1 MAQES
6 VLRITIDSRN
16 AERNARALA
25 NELGSIEK
33 KGDFASKSMDSMSVA
48 TRQLAGYMAG
58 LVTVSATINKM
69 DAYTNLQNRLKLV
82 TNSQQELNTAMND
95 TFKIAQSS
103 YQTWDS
109 VVQVYQ
115 RFSDNAKTLG
125 INMEQTAKLTETVSK
140 AVAVSGA
147 STQAAEAALTQF
159 GQALAS
165 GTLRGE
171 ELNSILEQT
180 PALAKAIAQG
190 MGITVGQLR
199 SVAAEGKITGDV
211 LVDALTKSADSVEQ
225 LFQKTDITI
234 SQSIGLLSNELTK
247 FIGEAGQSSGAASL
261 LAESVKLLA
270 QNLSLLADAAV
281 IGGIG
286 YITKAILTKT
296 VAVQGAI
303 AASVAQKAADAA
315 EAQSSLAVATAK
327 VNEAKAHLANVQATN
342 AETQAKYGAAA
353 ANARYK
359 LASDAVTQSIIAQN
373 AAQGALNTS
382 MGLGSRALALVG
394 GPIGAI
400 TLGVGALAAGYMYL
414 QNRTAEANAKLEEQ
428 GKVANKTKQEL
439 LALRGVQLDVAKDD
453 LKASFEAQN
462 QALRKA
468 DIAFN
473 GFVAT
478 IAKSKQSS
486 AEAKEVYDQVRQG
499 LLSQEEAIERLN
511 RLDLLTPEQKAQ
523 GLDLINTYEDA
534 RRKAQENADA
544 QKVLKIEVDLA
555 GNAMQNAAGQA
566 RDKASAMG
574 DDANATRD
582 AAQANREYTA
592 SLQQKLFD
600 QAFITRLVTKH
611 NKTQQEANL
620 LLEAHKKTNGQI
632 SAQDKELIAGITAQ
646 QKALENYGKV
656 QSTTSKART
665 SAARSQAKEERSAT
679 RDAERAAQER
689 LQIEYQY
696 ADDLKKGYL
705 DLDAEIKRIIE
716 SGADSSFI
724 QKAKDRHNFEEELYL
739 RSLTEQIN
747 AYKWSEEEKL
757 IYAIDTQK
765 LIANESGKYNDDHK
779 RAVLDSLDAQRDYE
793 LAQIKLAKET
803 RIFQAQQVLM
813 TEQEAVSARYAL
825 EMREIAKIA
834 DLKERQAIAE
844 ARTAAFIRGNLR
856 PQGDPLRPESS
867 QTNVQKLQEETGR
880 ELLEMQNRYMLAQQM
895 AKSNADELLR
905 IDREYLAAKEQ
916 LQSEYD
922 IKVVEARAADHQ
934 NQMQNY
940 SNMISITQGTWS
952 KMTDMVKQAQGENS
966 SAYKAMFLVQ
976 QGMAAAQAII
986 YANLASAAAL
996 APPPIGLGPVA
1007 GAPLSALIKTNGY
1020 VSAALIAAETIAG
1033 FANGGYT
1040 GHGAKYE
1047 PAGIVHKGEGVLT
1060 QEEIRA
1066 LGGPAGFEDLRKSI
1080 RRGYATGGLVAD
1092 THRVGMGAVSAINSG
1107 RGSSDKA
1114 TMVQP
1119 IVNIHTLPGETADTS
1134 WDNGQL
1140 DVRIRK
1146 IAKEEA
1152 KAPWS
1157 ELNNPNSYSSKQI
1170 QRNTTAGVKR

>member
-1 MAQES
+1 MAVQES
-6 VLRITIDSRN
+6 RLIISIDARN
-16 AERNARALA
+16 AERTAKALNSELQGITNNGNKAVSQTNA
-25 NELGSIEK
+25 LGT
-33 KGDFASKSMDSMSVA
+33 SMQA
-48 TRQLAGYMAG
+48 LAGYMAG
-58 LVTVSATINKM
+58 VVTVGAAINKI

-82 TNSQQELNTAMND
+82 TNSQQELNQAMND
-95 TFKIAQSS
+95 TFRIAQSS

-171 ELNSILEQT
+171 ELNSVLEQT

-225 LFQKTDITI
+225 LFAKTDITI

-247 FIGEAGQSSGAASL
+247 FVGEAGQSSGAANL
-261 LAESVKLLA
+261 LAGSIKLLSE
-270 QNLSLLADAAV
+270 NLSLLADAAV

-286 YITKAILTKT
+286 YITKAILAKT

-303 AASVAQKAADAA
+303 AASMAQKAADAA
-315 EAQSSLAVATAK
+315 EAQSSIAVATAK

-359 LASDAVTQSIIAQN
+359 LASDAVTQALIAQT
-373 AAQGALNTS
+373 AAQGALNSSVT
-382 MGLGSRALALVG
+382 LGSRALALVG

-462 QALRKA
+462 EALRKA

-473 GFVAT
+473 GFIST
-478 IAKSKQSS
+478 IARSKQSS
-486 AEAKEVYDQVRQG
+486 LEAKEVYDQVRQG
-499 LLSQEEAIERLN
+499 LISQEEAIERLN
-511 RLDLLTPEQKAQ
+511 KLDLLTPAQKAQ
-523 GLDLINTYEDA
+523 GLDLINTYEEA

-544 QKVLKIEVDLA
+544 QKVLKIDVELA
-555 GNAMQNAAGQA
+555 GNAMQNAAGKA

-574 DDANATRD
+574 YDANATRD

-632 SAQDKELIAGITAQ
+632 SAQDKEIISAITAQ
-646 QKALENYGKV
+646 QKALENYGKA
-656 QSTTSKART
+656 QTATSKARS
-665 SAARSQAKEERSAT
+665 SAAKSQAKEQKEAT

-689 LQIEYQY
+689 LRIEYQY

-705 DLDAEIKRIIE
+705 ELDAEIKRIIE

-747 AYKWSEEEKL
+747 TYKWSEEEKL
-757 IYAIDTQK
+757 KYSIETQK
-765 LIANESGKYNDDHK
+765 LIANESGKYNDDIK
-779 RAVLDSLDAQRDYE
+779 KVILENLDAQRDYE
-793 LAQIKLAKET
+793 LAQIQLAKET
-803 RIFQAQQVLM
+803 RMFQM
-813 TEQEAVSARYAL
+813 QEAFLSETDAMNQRYAL
-825 EMREIAKIA
+825 EERRIMQINDVEEREFALKMNRLKQEEEQRKRIQDAQIKMGNIQAQNNGSSGFVNIETTRFDQIAA
-834 DLKERQAIAE
+834 SEELFQAQLAANFE
-844 ARTAAFIRGNLR
+844 AR
-856 PQGDPLRPESS
+856 
-867 QTNVQKLQEETGR
+867 
-880 ELLEMQNRYMLAQQM
+880 
-895 AKSNADELLR
+895 
-905 IDREYLAAKEQ
+905 EQ
-916 LQSEYD
+916 LWREH
-922 IKVVEARAADHQ
+922 EARVTEINRAADAARL
-934 NQMQNY
+934 NLQMDYGQQ
-940 SNMISITQGTWS
+940 ITGS
-952 KMTDMVKQAQGENS
+952 FADIFK
-966 SAYKAMFLVQ
+966 
-976 QGMAAAQAII
+976 
-986 YANLASAAAL
+986 
-996 APPPIGLGPVA
+996 
-1007 GAPLSALIKTNGY
+1007 
-1020 VSAALIAAETIAG
+1020 TIAG
-1033 FANGGYT
+1033 EQSNGYKLMFTAQKAFAIAQSAIAIQQGIAQAFSLPFPLNLAAAATVAAQTASIVSNIKAIRAEGFKDGGYT
-1040 GHGAKYE
+1040 GNMGRNQVAGVVHGQEY
-1047 PAGIVHKGEGVLT
+1047 VLNA
-1060 QEEIRA
+1060 E
-1066 LGGPAGFEDLRKSI
+1066 
-1080 RRGYATGGLVAD
+1080 ATK
-1092 THRVGMGAVSAINSG
+1092 RVG
-1107 RGSSDKA
+1107 RG
-1114 TMVQP
+1114 
-1119 IVNIHTLPGETADTS
+1119 TLDA
-1134 WDNGQL
+1134 
-1140 DVRIRK
+1140 
-1146 IAKEEA
+1146 
-1152 KAPWS
+1152 
-1157 ELNNPNSYSSKQI
+1157 LNNGGTLESGGGVNVIINVPQGYKAVQTQSENGVTIDIVENMISQSWSNVTKANSNESRAI
-1170 QRNTTAGVKR
+1170 QGAFGIAPKR

>member
-1 MAQES
+1 MAVQES
-6 VLRITIDSRN
+6 RLIISIDARN
-16 AERNARALA
+16 AERTAKALNSELQGITNNGNKATSQTNA
-25 NELGSIEK
+25 LGGAMQS
-33 KGDFASKSMDSMSVA
+33 
-48 TRQLAGYMAG
+48 LAGYMAG
-58 LVTVSATINKM
+58 VVTVGAAINKM

-125 INMEQTAKLTETVSK
+125 INMEQTANLTEPVSK

-171 ELNSILEQT
+171 ELNSSLEQT
-180 PALAKAIAQG
+180 PELAAAIARG
-190 MGITVGQLR
+190 MGLTKGELR
-199 SVAAEGKITGDV
+199 AVAAEGKITGDV

-247 FIGEAGQSSGAASL
+247 FIGEAGQSSGGASL

-270 QNLSLLADAAV
+270 QNLSWRADAAV
-281 IGGIG
+281 VGGIG

-462 QALRKA
+462 QALHKA
-468 DIAFN
+468 NIAFN
-473 GFVAT
+473 GFIAT

-486 AEAKEVYDQVRQG
+486 AEAKEIYDQVRQG
-499 LLSQEEAIERLN
+499 LISQEEAIERLN
-511 RLDLLTPEQKAQ
+511 RLDLLTPAQKAQ

-544 QKVLKIEVDLA
+544 QKVLKIDVELA
-555 GNAMQNAAGQA
+555 GNAMQNAAGKA

-646 QKALENYGKV
+646 QKALENYGKT
-656 QSTTSKART
+656 QTATSKARS
-665 SAARSQAKEERSAT
+665 SATKQRAKEQRAAT

-757 IYAIDTQK
+757 KYSIETQK
-765 LIANESGKYNDDHK
+765 LIANESGKYNDDIK
-779 RAVLDSLDAQRDYE
+779 KAVLDSLDAQRDYE

-803 RIFQAQQVLM
+803 RMFAANEVFMSEKDKIAERYRLEREEILRNKQL
-813 TEQEAVSARYAL
+813 TEQERQTQIAGTFGREAL
-825 EMREIAKIA
+825 DTATQQQGVAQNYLGAIGVDYSMEAEFQKRREAIIAANEWEFITEQEKNTR
-834 DLKERQAIAE
+834 LLELEKEFQQAKLNVALSSTEQIFGSLASMFDKNDKEQRKYYRAMLVVEKAAAIARSTI
-844 ARTAAFIRGNLR
+844 AIQSAIA
-856 PQGDPLRPESS
+856 
-867 QTNVQKLQEETGR
+867 
-880 ELLEMQNRYMLAQQM
+880 
-895 AKSNADELLR
+895 
-905 IDREYLAAKEQ
+905 LAANNPFPMN
-916 LQSEYD
+916 L
-922 IKVVEARAADHQ
+922 IH
-934 NQMQNY
+934 
-940 SNMISITQGTWS
+940 
-952 KMTDMVKQAQGENS
+952 
-966 SAYKAMFLVQ
+966 
-976 QGMAAAQAII
+976 MAAVAAQT
-986 YANLASAAAL
+986 AS
-996 APPPIGLGPVA
+996 IVGNIKSVA
-1007 GAPLSALIKTNGY
+1007 D
-1020 VSAALIAAETIAG
+1020 G
-1033 FANGGYT
+1033 FYTGGYT
-1040 GHGAKYE
+1040 GNIGTREVAGVVHGQEY
-1047 PAGIVHKGEGVLT
+1047 VLNAEAT
-1060 QEEIRA
+1060 KRVGRGTLDA
-1066 LGGPAGFEDLRKSI
+1066 LHNGATLGGGGVNVTIQNYGTSKAFE
-1080 RRGYATGGLVAD
+1080 
-1092 THRVGMGAVSAINSG
+1092 
-1107 RGSSDKA
+1107 
-1114 TMVQP
+1114 VQ
-1119 IVNIHTLPGETADTS
+1119 
-1134 WDNGQL
+1134 QL
-1140 DVRIRK
+1140 DANTVRI
-1146 IAKEEA
+1146 IARDEA
-1152 KAPWS
+1152 RNTVATD
-1157 ELNNPNSYSSKQI
+1157 LQNPNSQISKAASQNLNAP
-1170 QRNTTAGVKR
+1170 RRRG

>member
-1 MAQES
+1 MAVQES
-6 VLRITIDSRN
+6 RLIISIDARN
-16 AERNARALA
+16 AERTAKALNSELQGITNNGNKAVSQTNA
-25 NELGSIEK
+25 LGGAMQS
-33 KGDFASKSMDSMSVA
+33 
-48 TRQLAGYMAG
+48 LAGYMAG
-58 LVTVSATINKM
+58 VVTVGAAINKM

-180 PALAKAIAQG
+180 PELAAAIARG
-190 MGITVGQLR
+190 MGLTKGELR
-199 SVAAEGKITGDV
+199 AVAAEGKITGDV
-211 LVDALTKSADSVEQ
+211 IVDALTKSADSVEQ

-234 SQSIGLLSNELTK
+234 GQSIGLLSNELTK
-247 FIGEAGQSSGAASL
+247 FIGEAGQSSGAANL
-261 LAESVKLLA
+261 LAGSIKLLSE
-270 QNLSLLADAAV
+270 NFSMLADVAV
-281 IGGIG
+281 VAGIG

-373 AAQGALNTS
+373 AAQGALNSSVT
-382 MGLGSRALALVG
+382 LGSRALALVG

-400 TLGVGALAAGYMYL
+400 TLGVSALAAGYMYL

-428 GKVANKTKQEL
+428 GKIANKTKQEL
-439 LALRGVQLDVAKDD
+439 LALRGVQLEAAKDN
-453 LKASFEAQN
+453 LAASFEAQN
-462 QALRKA
+462 EALRKA

-473 GFVAT
+473 GFIRT
-478 IAKSKQSS
+478 IALANKQS
-486 AEAKEVYDQVRQG
+486 AEAQEIYEGVRKG
-499 LLSQEEAIERLN
+499 IVSQEEALERLN
-511 RLDLLTPEQKAQ
+511 KLDLFTPEQRSQ
-523 GLDLINTYEDA
+523 GISLANTYEEN
-534 RRKAQENADA
+534 RKKAQENADA
-544 QKVLKIEVDLA
+544 QKVLKIDVELA

-574 DDANATRD
+574 DDASATRD

-646 QKALENYGKV
+646 QKALENYGKA
-656 QSTTSKART
+656 QTATSKARS
-665 SAARSQAKEERSAT
+665 SATKQRAKEERAAT

-757 IYAIDTQK
+757 KYSIETQK
-765 LIANESGKYNDDHK
+765 LIANESGKYNDDIK
-779 RAVLDSLDAQRDYE
+779 KVVLDSLDAQRDYE
-793 LAQIKLAKET
+793 LAQIQLAKET
-803 RIFQAQQVLM
+803 RIFQAQQAMYSEIGLIQKRYELEQRKIIE
-813 TEQEAVSARYAL
+813 TAGIADDERRKLLDALNADRKQQEAEKTISVMMNYKNAIGIDTSADSAFIERQKAINAAL
-825 EMREIAKIA
+825 ENGFIKQ
-834 DLKERQAIAE
+834 KEHEAASLASRQQYD
-844 ARTAAFIRGNLR
+844 RDM
-856 PQGDPLRPESS
+856 QSS
-867 QTNVQKLQEETGR
+867 ALGSLNT
-880 ELLEMQNRYMLAQQM
+880 LLSAT
-895 AKSNADELLR
+895 S
-905 IDREYLAAKEQ
+905 
-916 LQSEYD
+916 S
-922 IKVVEARAADHQ
+922 
-934 NQMQNY
+934 
-940 SNMISITQGTWS
+940 TWS
-952 KMTDMVKQAQGENS
+952 SMTQLVKDGAGEQS
-966 SAYKAMFLVQ
+966 GAYKAMFLVQ
-976 QGMAAAQAII
+976 QAFAMTSATINALMAYNQVLASPWTFDPISKQVAANITLGMGMASVGMI
-986 YANLASAAAL
+986 ASQ
-996 APPPIGLGPVA
+996 
-1007 GAPLSALIKTNGY
+1007 
-1020 VSAALIAAETIAG
+1020 TIAG
-1033 FANGGYT
+1033 FKSGGYT
-1040 GHGAKYE
+1040 GNYGTNQVAGVVHGQEYVLNAEATKRVGKGTLDALNSGASIGDEININVILNISNDGSSTTQVNGQAAKE
-1047 PAGIVHKGEGVLT
+1047 KELASVIANAV
-1060 QEEIRA
+1060 RA
-1066 LGGPAGFEDLRKSI
+1066 IIIKEKRQ
-1080 RRGYATGGLVAD
+1080 GGLL
-1092 THRVGMGAVSAINSG
+1092 S
-1107 RGSSDKA
+1107 
-1114 TMVQP
+1114 
-1119 IVNIHTLPGETADTS
+1119 
-1134 WDNGQL
+1134 
-1140 DVRIRK
+1140 
-1146 IAKEEA
+1146 
-1152 KAPWS
+1152 
-1157 ELNNPNSYSSKQI
+1157 
-1170 QRNTTAGVKR
+1170 

>member
-1 MAQES
+1 MAVQES
-6 VLRITIDSRN
+6 RLVISIDARN
-16 AERNARALA
+16 AERTAKALNSELQGITNNGNKAVSQTNA
-25 NELGSIEK
+25 LGGAMQS
-33 KGDFASKSMDSMSVA
+33 
-48 TRQLAGYMAG
+48 LAGYMAG
-58 LVTVSATINKM
+58 VVTVGAAINKI

-82 TNSQQELNTAMND
+82 TNSQQELNQAMND

-199 SVAAEGKITGDV
+199 AVAAEGKITGEV

-225 LFQKTDITI
+225 LFAKTDITI
-234 SQSIGLLSNELTK
+234 SQSFGLLSNELTK
-247 FIGEAGQSSGAASL
+247 FIGEAGQSSGAANL
-261 LAESVKLLA
+261 LAGSIKLLSE
-270 QNLSLLADAAV
+270 NLSLLADAAV
-281 IGGIG
+281 VGGIG
-286 YITKAILTKT
+286 YITKTILTKT

-303 AASVAQKAADAA
+303 AASVAQKAAATA
-315 EAQSSLAVATAK
+315 EAQASIAVATAK
-327 VNEAKAHLANVQATN
+327 VNEARAHLANVQATN

-359 LASDAVTQSIIAQN
+359 LASDAVTQALIAQT
-373 AAQGALNTS
+373 AAQGALNSSVT
-382 MGLGSRALALVG
+382 LGSRALALVG

-428 GKVANKTKQEL
+428 GKVAAKTKDEL

-453 LKASFEAQN
+453 LRAAFEAQN
-462 QALRKA
+462 EALRKA

-473 GFVAT
+473 GFIST
-478 IAKSKQSS
+478 IARSKQSS
-486 AEAKEVYDQVRQG
+486 LEAKEVYDQVRQG
-499 LLSQEEAIERLN
+499 LISQEEAIERLN
-511 RLDLLTPEQKAQ
+511 KLDLLTPEQKAQ

-544 QKVLKIEVDLA
+544 QKVLKIDVELA

-574 DDANATRD
+574 QDASATRD

-620 LLEAHKKTNGQI
+620 LLEAYKKTNGQI
-632 SAQDKELIAGITAQ
+632 SAQDKEFISAITAQ
-646 QKALENYGKV
+646 QKALESYNKV
-656 QSTTSKART
+656 QSTSSKART
-665 SAARSQAKEERSAT
+665 SAAKQRAKEERAAT
-679 RDAERAAQER
+679 KDVERAAQER

-705 DLDAEIKRIIE
+705 ELDAEIKRIIK

-724 QKAKDRHNFEEELYL
+724 QAAKDRHKFEEELYL

-757 IYAIDTQK
+757 NYSIETQK
-765 LIANESGKYNDDHK
+765 LIASESGKYNDDIK
-779 RAVLDSLDAQRDYE
+779 KVILENLDAQRDYE
-793 LAQIKLAKET
+793 LAQIQLAKET
-803 RIFQAQQVLM
+803 RMFQM
-813 TEQEAVSARYAL
+813 QEAFLSETDAMNQRYAL
-825 EMREIAKIA
+825 EERRIMQIA
-834 DLKERQAIAE
+834 DVEEREFALKMNRLKQEEEQRKRIQDAQIKMGGIQAENNGTSGFVNIETTRFDQIAASEELFQAQLAANFE
-844 ARTAAFIRGNLR
+844 AR
-856 PQGDPLRPESS
+856 
-867 QTNVQKLQEETGR
+867 
-880 ELLEMQNRYMLAQQM
+880 
-895 AKSNADELLR
+895 
-905 IDREYLAAKEQ
+905 EQ
-916 LQSEYD
+916 LWREHEERVTE
-922 IKVVEARAADHQ
+922 INRAADAARLDLQ
-934 NQMQNY
+934 LNY
-940 SNMISITQGTWS
+940 GDQIFSSL
-952 KMTDMVKQAQGENS
+952 NS
-966 SAYKAMFLVQ
+966 MFDKNDDRQKAYYRTTLALEK
-976 QGMAAAQAII
+976 AAAIARSTIAIQ
-986 YANLASAAAL
+986 SAL
-996 APPPIGLGPVA
+996 ALAANNPFPLNLVHMATVA
-1007 GAPLSALIKTNGY
+1007 AQTASIVGNIKS
-1020 VSAALIAAETIAG
+1020 VADG
-1033 FANGGYT
+1033 FYTGGYT
-1040 GHGAKYE
+1040 GNIGTREVAGVVHGQEY
-1047 PAGIVHKGEGVLT
+1047 VLNAQAT
-1060 QEEIRA
+1060 KRVGRGTLDA
-1066 LGGPAGFEDLRKSI
+1066 LNNGGTLGGGGVNVTIQNYGTSKAFE
-1080 RRGYATGGLVAD
+1080 
-1092 THRVGMGAVSAINSG
+1092 
-1107 RGSSDKA
+1107 
-1114 TMVQP
+1114 VQ
-1119 IVNIHTLPGETADTS
+1119 
-1134 WDNGQL
+1134 QL
-1140 DVRIRK
+1140 DANTVRI
-1146 IAKEEA
+1146 IARDEA
-1152 KAPWS
+1152 RNTVAS
-1157 ELNNPNSYSSKQI
+1157 DLQNPNSQISKAASQNLNAP
-1170 QRNTTAGVKR
+1170 RRRG

>member
-1 MAQES
+1 MAVQES
-6 VLRITIDSRN
+6 RLLISIDARN
-16 AERNARALA
+16 AERTAKALNSELQGITNNGNKAVSQTNA
-25 NELGSIEK
+25 LGGAMQS
-33 KGDFASKSMDSMSVA
+33 
-48 TRQLAGYMAG
+48 LAGYMAG
-58 LVTVSATINKM
+58 VVTVGAAINKM

-82 TNSQQELNTAMND
+82 TNSQQELNQAMND

-199 SVAAEGKITGDV
+199 AVAAEGKITGDV

-247 FIGEAGQSSGAASL
+247 FIGEAGQSSGAANL

-281 IGGIG
+281 VGGIG

-296 VAVQGAI
+296 VAMQGAI

-315 EAQSSLAVATAK
+315 AAQSSLAVATAK

-428 GKVANKTKQEL
+428 GKVANKTREEL

-462 QALRKA
+462 QAVHKA
-468 DIAFN
+468 NIAFN
-473 GFVAT
+473 GFIAT

-499 LLSQEEAIERLN
+499 LISQEEAIERLN
-511 RLDLLTPEQKAQ
+511 KLNLLTPEQKAQ
-523 GLDLINTYEDA
+523 GLDLINTYDEA

-544 QKVLKIEVDLA
+544 QKVLKIDVELA

-646 QKALENYGKV
+646 QKALENYGKA
-656 QSTTSKART
+656 QSATSKARA
-665 SAARSQAKEERSAT
+665 SAAKQQAKENKAAT

-705 DLDAEIKRIIE
+705 DLDAEIKRIIK

-724 QKAKDRHNFEEELYL
+724 QAAKDRHKFEEELYL

-757 IYAIDTQK
+757 RYSIETQK
-765 LIANESGKYNDDHK
+765 LIANESGKYNDDIK
-779 RAVLDSLDAQRDYE
+779 KIVLDNLDAQRDYE

-803 RIFQAQQVLM
+803 RMFQM
-813 TEQEAVSARYAL
+813 QEAFLSETDAMNQRYAL
-825 EMREIAKIA
+825 EERRIMQIA
-834 DLKERQAIAE
+834 DVEERKFALKMNRLKQEEEQRKRIQDAQIKMGGIQAQNNGTSGFVNIETTRFDQIAASEELFQAQLAANFE
-844 ARTAAFIRGNLR
+844 AR
-856 PQGDPLRPESS
+856 
-867 QTNVQKLQEETGR
+867 
-880 ELLEMQNRYMLAQQM
+880 
-895 AKSNADELLR
+895 
-905 IDREYLAAKEQ
+905 EQ
-916 LQSEYD
+916 LWREH
-922 IKVVEARAADHQ
+922 EARVTEINRAADAARLNLQ
-934 NQMQNY
+934 LDYGQQ
-940 SNMISITQGTWS
+940 ITGS
-952 KMTDMVKQAQGENS
+952 FADLFK
-966 SAYKAMFLVQ
+966 
-976 QGMAAAQAII
+976 
-986 YANLASAAAL
+986 
-996 APPPIGLGPVA
+996 
-1007 GAPLSALIKTNGY
+1007 
-1020 VSAALIAAETIAG
+1020 TIAG
-1033 FANGGYT
+1033 EQSNGYKLMFTAQKAFAIAQSAIAIQQGIAQAFSLPFPLNLAAAATVAAQTASIVANIKSIRAEGFKSGGYT
-1040 GHGAKYE
+1040 GNMGRNQVAGVVHGQEY
-1047 PAGIVHKGEGVLT
+1047 VLN
-1060 QEEIRA
+1060 A
-1066 LGGPAGFEDLRKSI
+1066 D
-1080 RRGYATGGLVAD
+1080 ATR
-1092 THRVGMGAVSAINSG
+1092 RVGRGTLDALNNGGTLESNSG
-1107 RGSSDKA
+1107 VNVIINVPQGYKA
-1114 TMVQP
+1114 VQTQSENGVTID
-1119 IVNIHTLPGETADTS
+1119 IVENMINQS
-1134 WDNGQL
+1134 WGNVSRANSNESRAIQGAFG
-1140 DVRIRK
+1140 
-1146 IAKEEA
+1146 IA
-1152 KAPWS
+1152 P
-1157 ELNNPNSYSSKQI
+1157 
-1170 QRNTTAGVKR
+1170 KR